1 MNLSNDDDMQAG
13 NKSVL
18 QKLQLMIRV
27 LPKDQQVVL
36 RLFYTEEYSLKEIS
50 EILEI
55 SVGAVKSRLF
65 HARERLKISLK

>member
-1 MNLSNDDDMQAG
+1 MNLPNDDDMQAG

-36 RLFYTEEYSLKEIS
+36 RLFYTEQYSLKEIS